1 MRITKRTPLR
11 HVALAVGRA
20 LAGEGIRAVLTGGAC
35 ASIHSEGRYLS
46 ADVDFVLDGY
56 VVVADL
62 DRAMAKVGFYRDAN
76 RYLHPRSPFWVEF
89 PRGPLAVG
97 GDLDV
102 RPIRLEDGS
111 EASALALSPT
121 DSCRDR
127 LAAFYHWNDR
137 QSLGVALEIATRHD
151 LDLERIRRWS
161 AREGHAMRF
170 EEFLSDLS
178 RKPRRRRIARRIR
191 TP

>member
-1 MRITKRTPLR
+1 VRITKRTPLR
-11 HVALAVGRA
+11 QVALAVGRA

-35 ASIHSEGRYLS
+35 ASIHAEGHYLS
-46 ADVDFVLDGY
+46 ADVDFVLEGQ

-102 RPIRLEDGS
+102 RPMDLEEGS
-111 EASALALSPT
+111 EAPILALSPT

-137 QSLGVALEIATRHD
+137 QSLGVALEIASRHD

-161 AREGHAMRF
+161 AREGHAMPF
-170 EEFLSDLS
+170 EEFLLALS
-178 RKPRRRRIARRIR
+178 RKPRRRIARRGR
-191 TP
+191 P